1 MEEKAFVEMKSEK
14 PNGAMRGSYNKSR
27 TPLANIG

>member
-14 PNGAMRGSYNKSR
+14 PNGAMRGSYNKK
-27 TPLANIG
+27 